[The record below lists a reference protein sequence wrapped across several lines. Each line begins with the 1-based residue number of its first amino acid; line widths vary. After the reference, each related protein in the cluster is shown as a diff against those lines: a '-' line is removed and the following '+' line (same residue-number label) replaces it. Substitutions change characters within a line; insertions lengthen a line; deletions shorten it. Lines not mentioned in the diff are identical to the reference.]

1 MADTGK
7 TQTQTEIETKRAQA
21 WLRPEQIEDL
31 RDAALTTGADY
42 LQDRNDMLVATLYH
56 LGLRV
61 GELVQ
66 LDVEDYDLEAREL
79 YLPAHKQKDYPSADH
94 SPPPRHL
101 DLSRDYARDLRRYLN
116 TRWKDTPAVFP
127 SRQSDRM
134 TTEAVRSVIG
144 RLAQVAAVRPRLER
158 GGRGDPSDVT
168 PHTLR
173 HSVAYRMLREE
184 EKRLIDVR
192 DRLRHSSIQTTEQ
205 IYEHF

>member
-1 MADTGK
+1 MATTRN
-7 TQTQTEIETKRAQA
+7 TQTETKRAHA
-21 WLRPEQIEDL
+21 WLKPEQVEEL
-31 RDAALTTGADY
+31 RDAALTTGATY
-42 LQDRNDMLVATLYH
+42 LQDRNDMIVATLYH
-56 LGLRV
+56 LGFRV
-61 GELVQ
+61 GELVA
-66 LDVEDYDLEAREL
+66 LDTADFDLDAREV
-79 YLPAHKQKDYPSADH
+79 YLPTHKQKDYPSENH

-101 DLSRDYARDLRRYLN
+101 DLSRDYARDLRRYVN
-116 TRWKDTPAVFP
+116 TRWKDTEAVFP

-134 TTEAVRSVIG
+134 TTEAVRSA
-144 RLAQVAAVRPRLER
+144 LATLAEAAEIRPFLES

-184 EKRLIDVR
+184 DTRLIEVR